1 MRNLSAN
8 LLIAGVILASLA
20 GLYWFVKDS
29 AETRADLSELQ
40 TTTQAA
46 TESNK
51 ISEAVLVSNAQEKA
65 VAARSGASV
74 ALSVQASIQTAPE
87 WARQPVPKAVQEAL
101 NAPD

>member
-1 MRNLSAN
+1 MRDRTVL
-8 LLIAGVILASLA
+8 LLIAGAILAY
-20 GLYWFVKDS
+20 GLGIYWAINDRAQTK
-29 AETRADLSELQ
+29 AELSELQ

-51 ISEAVLVSNAQEKA
+51 ISGAVLVSNAQEKA

-74 ALSVQASIQTAPE
+74 TLSVQASIQKAPE